1 MADFTF
7 LYPEWFW
14 GLLPLVILLPWLAR
28 SKSKQGLIAPHL
40 AKQLGLTENKQVNKT
55 PWLAAFWVI
64 AVVSM
69 AGPSWQ
75 KNTLPAYSL
84 SGARVLVMDMSRS
97 MYATDISPNRL
108 TQARFKALDML
119 PGWKEGSTGLVTYAA
134 DGYTVSPLTQ
144 DSHTLAN
151 LIPHL
156 SPEILPIQGSNAAAG
171 ILEAISLLKQ
181 AGHQQGDII
190 LVTDGLSENE
200 SSEALALLSG
210 NKYRLSILA
219 MGTTQ
224 GAPVKLPDG
233 RLLSNDA
240 GQTVIAKVDIDT
252 LLPLTQQTGG
262 LLLLSKPTNDDV
274 DRLIAAT
281 AKPQEAPDES
291 KHKELEERL
300 NNGFWL
306 LLPLTVLSLFGFRR
320 GVVLALLITVVPID
334 SAYAASWKEPFKN
347 DDVVGFELFEQG
359 KFAEAAKHFNSPA
372 WKGAAEYNAGDF
384 ESSIETLSPLNDER
398 SRYNLANA
406 YAQNQQFDQASE
418 IYQELI
424 EKNPNNEDAKRNLA
438 LVKQLQKQQEQQ
450 KQSQQGNEQQNQSQ
464 DQAQDQQQASD
475 SSQPGQDQQANNPQ
489 KQESQSDEPSQQ
501 ATNNQEGSE
510 QSDDASQQGEN
521 QQSTEQQ
528 NQSQGQSSDSAQ
540 QDAANEEQTDEQG
553 GAQSKPQTDDDSQPS
568 QAGATSDDS
577 AKDESAGSASLSDDE
592 LNGEEE
598 PNTQAIQAEGDAS
611 GEATSNGISASDPIL
626 KKLEQIPDDTAAL
639 IRAQMILQAR
649 QREASEATENSW

>member
-1 MADFTF
+1 MADFTL
-7 LYPEWFW
+7 LYPAWLW
-14 GLLPLVILLPWLAR
+14 GLLPLVILLPWLAH

-40 AKQLGLTENKQVNKT
+40 AKQLGITENKQANKT
-55 PWLAAFWVI
+55 PWLAAFWII
-64 AVVSM
+64 AVVAMS
-69 AGPSWQ
+69 GPSWQ

-200 SSEALALLSG
+200 SSEALTLLSG

-233 RLLSNDA
+233 RLLSNNA
-240 GQTVIAKVDIDT
+240 GETVIAKVDIDT

-274 DRLIAAT
+274 ERLIAAT

-306 LLPLTVLSLFGFRR
+306 LLPLIVLSLFGFRR
-320 GVVLALLITVVPID
+320 GVVLALLITVMPID

-359 KFAEAAKHFNSPA
+359 KFAEAAKHFNAPA

-418 IYQELI
+418 IYQKLI

-438 LVKQLQKQQEQQ
+438 LVEQLQKQQEQQ

-475 SSQPGQDQQANNPQ
+475 SSQPDQDQQSNNPQ
-489 KQESQSDEPSQQ
+489 EQESQSDEPSQQ
-501 ATNNQEGSE
+501 AMNNQEGSE
-510 QSDDASQQGEN
+510 QSNDASQQGEN

-540 QDAANEEQTDEQG
+540 QNAANEEQTDEQG
-553 GAQSKPQTDDDSQPS
+553 GAQSKPQTDDNSQPS
-568 QAGATSDDS
+568 QAGATSDDN
-577 AKDESAGSASLSDDE
+577 AKDESVSSASLSDDE

-649 QREASEATENSW
+649 QRQAPEATENSW